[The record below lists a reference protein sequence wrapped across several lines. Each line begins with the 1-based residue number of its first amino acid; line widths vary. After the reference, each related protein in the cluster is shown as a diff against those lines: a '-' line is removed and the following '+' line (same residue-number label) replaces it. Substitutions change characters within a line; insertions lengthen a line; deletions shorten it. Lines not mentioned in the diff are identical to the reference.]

1 MKIAI
6 LGYSGSGKSTLARQL
21 GDYYKAPALFLDTVQ
36 FLPNWVERN
45 PDEGCSIVLS
55 FMQQNESWVIDGN
68 YNKFL
73 QKERLEQADKIILL
87 NFPRRIC
94 LYRAL
99 KRYFNNKNKTRE
111 SMATGCIEKMDWE
124 FIWWIL
130 HEGRTKS
137 IRAHYRQIASLYE
150 DKFLVLKK
158 QKQVDTYLKQIRSHS
173 INDNA

>member
-1 MKIAI
+1 M
-6 LGYSGSGKSTLARQL
+6 
-21 GDYYKAPALFLDTVQ
+21 
-36 FLPNWVERN
+36 
-45 PDEGCSIVLS
+45 
-55 FMQQNESWVIDGN
+55 IDGN